1 MAYLLTWTMW
11 QHIWLP
17 ITLNLSRWT
26 CGRPIFY
33 PRVVYNRWPVAS
45 TWRSWI
51 WVGGKSHHIFCS
63 ILAILIYLF
72 SYFYYS
78 LREATLGDSLY
89 QLLTNCPKLKKLFL
103 SAVRG
108 ITERDL
114 IHIATLGKNLEQL
127 DLMGILNITHERVYE

>member
-1 MAYLLTWTMW
+1 MEGTLLIRARPTITSP
-11 QHIWLP
+11 LP
-17 ITLNLSRWT
+17 AAGGAGLGLVVSSSIYEVFSTL
-26 CGRPIFY
+26 
-33 PRVVYNRWPVAS
+33 AM
-45 TWRSWI
+45 
-51 WVGGKSHHIFCS
+51 
-63 ILAILIYLF
+63 LIHF
-72 SYFYYS
+72 HYS

-89 QLLTNCPKLKKLFL
+89 QLLSNCPKLKKLFL